1 MGQLSESR
9 VAPLLY
15 IPIHAYNI
23 EYSYI
28 PIIIYVINTFII
40 PDVYTLSGPRGQCEG
55 WWRGGEVCIY
65 YRRGE
70 EKTKK
75 RINKKLTSR
84 RPRLLIAP
92 SRWLFRVGR
101 AGVTVN

>member
-1 MGQLSESR
+1 MCTR
-9 VAPLLY
+9 YRA
-15 IPIHAYNI
+15 
-23 EYSYI
+23 
-28 PIIIYVINTFII
+28 
-40 PDVYTLSGPRGQCEG
+40 RGDSV
-55 WWRGGEVCIY
+55 RGGGVEAKCVYII
-65 YRRGE
+65 GE
-70 EKTKK
+70 EKKKKKK